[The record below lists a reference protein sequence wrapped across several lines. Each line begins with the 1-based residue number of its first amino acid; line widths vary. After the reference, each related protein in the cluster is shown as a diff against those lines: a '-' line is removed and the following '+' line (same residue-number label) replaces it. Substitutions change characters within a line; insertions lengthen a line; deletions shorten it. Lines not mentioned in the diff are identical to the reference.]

1 MISRRK
7 LIFYDYNESSLQIL
21 DLRKA
26 RYIGIKNS
34 DESISQL
41 LTEKGSTLFV
51 DCPPH
56 TCYFI
61 MNNNRETKTWA
72 SIILD
77 EAHSNGSK
85 LHEHQLTKD
94 NVPVLIDKCIN
105 FIYTNGK
112 ILILLNYSHNS
123 KILSLRH
130 YV

>member
-7 LIFYDYNESSLQIL
+7 LIFHDYNESSLQVL

-26 RYIGIKNS
+26 RYIGFKNS
-34 DESISQL
+34 DDSINQL
-41 LTEKGSTLFV
+41 YVEKGSIIFI

-61 MNNNRETKTWA
+61 MPNTRETKIWKA
-72 SIILD
+72 IITD
-77 EAHSNGSK
+77 EAHTNGSR

-112 ILILLNYSHNS
+112 FQHFISILQFL
-123 KILSLRH
+123 
-130 YV
+130 